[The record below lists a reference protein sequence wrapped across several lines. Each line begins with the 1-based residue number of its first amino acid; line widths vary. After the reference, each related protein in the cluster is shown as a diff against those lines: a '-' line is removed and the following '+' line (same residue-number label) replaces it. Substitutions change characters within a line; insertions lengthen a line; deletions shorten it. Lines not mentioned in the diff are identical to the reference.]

1 MKKITILLISF
12 FLIQAYNAN
21 ALITSAKQAILMDVN
36 SGQVLFKKN
45 ENEKISPASIT
56 KVMTSIIA
64 FDLIKSGE
72 LKLNEKFLV
81 SNKAWRMA
89 KQGYSSMFI
98 VPNDRITVLNLL
110 KGIIIASGNDAC
122 IALAEGI
129 AGSEAAFASMMNDK
143 AKSIG
148 MTNTNFS
155 NSSGIYSEDNY
166 STVSDISLMSVYLI
180 KEFPELYKMY
190 AERTFTWDRTGG
202 NPITQSNRN
211 TLLYKNSKVDGI
223 KTGHLNDSGYSLAAT
238 MLVNNRRILSVVSG
252 TNSQKERAKE
262 SLKLLN
268 HAIITTE
275 LLLVKK
281 ENPLFSIN
289 TWNGK
294 KSSIKLELEK
304 DLYITYSKRRSRDI
318 KMYLEVS
325 EPIKDH
331 FKASDQL
338 GVLRIK
344 DKNGLDIKQP
354 LFATEDFKK
363 INFIKRG
370 GGGATPKFTFQ
381 KSLYT
386 VKRGFKMDFFN
397 TRMCFGKF

>member
-148 MTNTNFS
+148 MINTNFS

-252 TNSQKERAKE
+252 ANSKKERAKE

-363 INFIKRG
+363 INFIKR
-370 GGGATPKFTFQ
+370 
-381 KSLYT
+381 
-386 VKRGFKMDFFN
+386 FFN
-397 TRMCFGKF
+397 SIGFLVWG

>member
-12 FLIQAYNAN
+12 FLIQAYNAH
-21 ALITSAKQAILMDVN
+21 ALNTSAKQAILMDVN

-155 NSSGIYSEDNY
+155 NSSGIYSENNY

-211 TLLYKNSKVDGI
+211 SLLYKNSKVDGI

-252 TNSQKERAKE
+252 TNSQKERARE

-281 ENPLFSIN
+281 ENSLFSIN

-304 DLYITYSKRRSRDI
+304 DLYITYPKRRSRDI
-318 KMYLEVS
+318 KIYLEVS

-344 DKNGLDIKQP
+344 DENGLDIKQP

-363 INFIKRG
+363 INFIKR
-370 GGGATPKFTFQ
+370 
-381 KSLYT
+381 
-386 VKRGFKMDFFN
+386 FFN
-397 TRMCFGKF
+397 SIGFLVWG

>member
-12 FLIQAYNAN
+12 FLIQAYNAH
-21 ALITSAKQAILMDVN
+21 ALNTSAKQAILMDVN

-56 KVMTSIIA
+56 KIMTSIIA

-148 MTNTNFS
+148 MINTNFS

-166 STVSDISLMSVYLI
+166 STVSDIALMSVYLI

-190 AERTFTWDRTGG
+190 SERTFTWDRTGG

-238 MLVNNRRILSVVSG
+238 MLVNNRRILSVISG
-252 TNSQKERAKE
+252 TNSQKERARE

-318 KMYLEVS
+318 KIYLEVS

-363 INFIKRG
+363 INLIKR
-370 GGGATPKFTFQ
+370 
-381 KSLYT
+381 
-386 VKRGFKMDFFN
+386 FFN
-397 TRMCFGKF
+397 SVGFLVWG

>member
-12 FLIQAYNAN
+12 FLIQAYNAH
-21 ALITSAKQAILMDVN
+21 ALNTSAKQAILMDVN

-56 KVMTSIIA
+56 KIMTSIIA

-148 MTNTNFS
+148 MINTNFS

-166 STVSDISLMSVYLI
+166 STVSDIALMSVYLI
-180 KEFPELYKMY
+180 KKFPELYKMY

-238 MLVNNRRILSVVSG
+238 MLVNNRRILSVISG
-252 TNSQKERAKE
+252 TNSQKERARE

-318 KMYLEVS
+318 KIYLEVS
-325 EPIKDH
+325 EPIKNH

-363 INFIKRG
+363 INFIKR
-370 GGGATPKFTFQ
+370 
-381 KSLYT
+381 
-386 VKRGFKMDFFN
+386 FFN
-397 TRMCFGKF
+397 SIGFLVWG

>member
-12 FLIQAYNAN
+12 FLIQAYNAH
-21 ALITSAKQAILMDVN
+21 ALNTSAKQAILMDVN

-148 MTNTNFS
+148 MINTNFS

-166 STVSDISLMSVYLI
+166 STVSDIALMSVYLI

-252 TNSQKERAKE
+252 TNSQKERARE

-281 ENPLFSIN
+281 ENSLFSIN

-304 DLYITYSKRRSRDI
+304 DLHITYSKRRSRDI
-318 KMYLEVS
+318 KIYLEVS

-344 DKNGLDIKQP
+344 DENGLDIKQP

-363 INFIKRG
+363 INFIKR
-370 GGGATPKFTFQ
+370 
-381 KSLYT
+381 
-386 VKRGFKMDFFN
+386 FFN
-397 TRMCFGKF
+397 SIGFLVWG

>member
-12 FLIQAYNAN
+12 FLIQAYNAH
-21 ALITSAKQAILMDVN
+21 ALNTSAKQAILIDVN

-211 TLLYKNSKVDGI
+211 SLLYKNSKVDGI

-252 TNSQKERAKE
+252 TNSQKERARE

-281 ENPLFSIN
+281 ENSLFSIN

-318 KMYLEVS
+318 KIYLEVS

-344 DKNGLDIKQP
+344 DENGLDIKQP

-363 INFIKRG
+363 INFIKR
-370 GGGATPKFTFQ
+370 
-381 KSLYT
+381 
-386 VKRGFKMDFFN
+386 FFN
-397 TRMCFGKF
+397 SIGFLVWG

>member
-148 MTNTNFS
+148 MINTNFS

-318 KMYLEVS
+318 EMYLEVS

-344 DKNGLDIKQP
+344 DKNGLDIMQP

-363 INFIKRG
+363 INFIKR
-370 GGGATPKFTFQ
+370 
-381 KSLYT
+381 
-386 VKRGFKMDFFN
+386 FFN
-397 TRMCFGKF
+397 SIGFLVWG

>member
-12 FLIQAYNAN
+12 FLIQVYNAN

-148 MTNTNFS
+148 MINTNFS

-318 KMYLEVS
+318 EMYLEVS

-344 DKNGLDIKQP
+344 DKNGLDIMQP

-363 INFIKRG
+363 INFIKR
-370 GGGATPKFTFQ
+370 
-381 KSLYT
+381 
-386 VKRGFKMDFFN
+386 FFN
-397 TRMCFGKF
+397 SIGFLVWG

>member
-12 FLIQAYNAN
+12 FLIQAYNAH
-21 ALITSAKQAILMDVN
+21 ALNTSAKQAILMDVN

-155 NSSGIYSEDNY
+155 NSSGIYSKDNY
-166 STVSDISLMSVYLI
+166 STVSDIALMSVYLI

-190 AERTFTWDRTGG
+190 SERTFTWDRTGG

-252 TNSQKERAKE
+252 TNSQKERARE

-275 LLLVKK
+275 LLLIKK

-318 KMYLEVS
+318 KIYLEVS

-344 DKNGLDIKQP
+344 DENGLDIKQP

-363 INFIKRG
+363 INFIKR
-370 GGGATPKFTFQ
+370 
-381 KSLYT
+381 
-386 VKRGFKMDFFN
+386 FFN
-397 TRMCFGKF
+397 SIGFLVWG

>member
-12 FLIQAYNAN
+12 FLIQAYNAH
-21 ALITSAKQAILMDVN
+21 ALNTSAKQAILMDVN

-56 KVMTSIIA
+56 KIMTSIIA

-238 MLVNNRRILSVVSG
+238 MLVNNRRILSVISG
-252 TNSQKERAKE
+252 TNSQKERARE

-318 KMYLEVS
+318 KIYLEVS

-363 INFIKRG
+363 INFIKR
-370 GGGATPKFTFQ
+370 
-381 KSLYT
+381 
-386 VKRGFKMDFFN
+386 FFN
-397 TRMCFGKF
+397 SIGFLVWG

>member
-12 FLIQAYNAN
+12 YLIQTYNAI
-21 ALITSAKQAILMDVN
+21 ALNTSAKQAILIDVN

-64 FDLIKSGE
+64 FDLIKNGE
-72 LKLNEKFLV
+72 LKLDEKFIV

-89 KQGYSSMFI
+89 KKGYSSMFI
-98 VPNDRITVLNLL
+98 VPNDRISVLNLL
-110 KGIIIASGNDAC
+110 KGIIVASGNDAC

-129 AGSEAAFASMMNDK
+129 AGSEIGFASMMNDK
-143 AKSIG
+143 AKLIG

-155 NSSGIYSEDNY
+155 NSSGIYSKDNY
-166 STVSDISLMSVYLI
+166 STVNDIGLMSVYLI
-180 KEFPELYKMY
+180 KKFPELYKMY
-190 AERTFTWDRTGG
+190 AERSFTWDRTGG

-238 MLVNNRRILSVVSG
+238 MVINKRRILSVISG
-252 TNSQKERAKE
+252 TVSPKQRAKE

-268 HAIITTE
+268 HAIISSE
-275 LLLVKK
+275 LLLIKK
-281 ENPLFSIN
+281 DNPLFSVNI
-289 TWNGK
+289 WNGK
-294 KSSIKLELEK
+294 KSPIKLELEK
-304 DLYITYSKRRSRDI
+304 DLYITYSKRRSKDI
-318 KMYLEVS
+318 KIYLEVS
-325 EPIKDH
+325 EPTKGN
-331 FKASDQL
+331 FKAKDQL

-344 DKNGLDIKQP
+344 DKNGLDIKHP

-363 INFIKRG
+363 INLIKR
-370 GGGATPKFTFQ
+370 
-381 KSLYT
+381 
-386 VKRGFKMDFFN
+386 FFN
-397 TRMCFGKF
+397 SIGFLVWG

>member
-12 FLIQAYNAN
+12 FLIQAYNAH
-21 ALITSAKQAILMDVN
+21 ALNTSAKQAILMDVN

-166 STVSDISLMSVYLI
+166 STVSDIALMSVYLI

-190 AERTFTWDRTGG
+190 SERTFTWDRTGG

-238 MLVNNRRILSVVSG
+238 MLVNNRRILSVISG
-252 TNSQKERAKE
+252 TNSQKERARE

-318 KMYLEVS
+318 KIYLEVS

-363 INFIKRG
+363 INFIKR
-370 GGGATPKFTFQ
+370 
-381 KSLYT
+381 
-386 VKRGFKMDFFN
+386 FFN
-397 TRMCFGKF
+397 SIGFLVWG

>member
-12 FLIQAYNAN
+12 FLIQAYNAH
-21 ALITSAKQAILMDVN
+21 ALNTSAKQAILMDVN

-98 VPNDRITVLNLL
+98 VPNDRITALNLL

-211 TLLYKNSKVDGI
+211 SLLYKNSKVDGI

-252 TNSQKERAKE
+252 TNSQKERARE

-281 ENPLFSIN
+281 ENSLFSIN

-304 DLYITYSKRRSRDI
+304 DLYITYPKRRSRDI
-318 KMYLEVS
+318 KIYLEVS

-344 DKNGLDIKQP
+344 DENGLDIKQP

-363 INFIKRG
+363 INFIKRFFG
-370 GGGATPKFTFQ
+370 
-381 KSLYT
+381 SI
-386 VKRGFKMDFFN
+386 GFLVW
-397 TRMCFGKF
+397 G

>member
-12 FLIQAYNAN
+12 FLIQAYNAH
-21 ALITSAKQAILMDVN
+21 ALNTSAKQAILMDVN

-56 KVMTSIIA
+56 KIMTSIIA

-98 VPNDRITVLNLL
+98 VPNDRITILNLL

-211 TLLYKNSKVDGI
+211 TLLYKGWDKW
-223 KTGHLNDSGYSLAAT
+223 
-238 MLVNNRRILSVVSG
+238 
-252 TNSQKERAKE
+252 
-262 SLKLLN
+262 
-268 HAIITTE
+268 
-275 LLLVKK
+275 
-281 ENPLFSIN
+281 LF
-289 TWNGK
+289 
-294 KSSIKLELEK
+294 
-304 DLYITYSKRRSRDI
+304 DRS
-318 KMYLEVS
+318 
-325 EPIKDH
+325 
-331 FKASDQL
+331 F
-338 GVLRIK
+338 
-344 DKNGLDIKQP
+344 
-354 LFATEDFKK
+354 
-363 INFIKRG
+363 
-370 GGGATPKFTFQ
+370 
-381 KSLYT
+381 
-386 VKRGFKMDFFN
+386 
-397 TRMCFGKF
+397 

>member
-21 ALITSAKQAILMDVN
+21 ALNTSAKQAILMDVN

-318 KMYLEVS
+318 EMYLEVS

-344 DKNGLDIKQP
+344 DKNGLDIMQP

-363 INFIKRG
+363 INFIKR
-370 GGGATPKFTFQ
+370 
-381 KSLYT
+381 
-386 VKRGFKMDFFN
+386 FFN
-397 TRMCFGKF
+397 SIGFLVWG

>member
-12 FLIQAYNAN
+12 FLIQAYNAH
-21 ALITSAKQAILMDVN
+21 ALNTSAKQAILMDVN

-56 KVMTSIIA
+56 KIMTSIIA

-148 MTNTNFS
+148 MINTNFS

-166 STVSDISLMSVYLI
+166 STVSDIALMSVYLI

-238 MLVNNRRILSVVSG
+238 MLVNNRRILSVISG
-252 TNSQKERAKE
+252 TNSQKERARE

-318 KMYLEVS
+318 KIYLEVS

-331 FKASDQL
+331 FKVSDQL

-363 INFIKRG
+363 INFIKR
-370 GGGATPKFTFQ
+370 
-381 KSLYT
+381 
-386 VKRGFKMDFFN
+386 FFN
-397 TRMCFGKF
+397 SIGFLVWG

>member
-1 MKKITILLISF
+1 MKKITFLLISF
-12 FLIQAYNAN
+12 FLIQTYNSN

-363 INFIKRG
+363 INFIKR
-370 GGGATPKFTFQ
+370 
-381 KSLYT
+381 
-386 VKRGFKMDFFN
+386 FFN
-397 TRMCFGKF
+397 SIGFLVWG

>member
-12 FLIQAYNAN
+12 FLIQAYNAH
-21 ALITSAKQAILMDVN
+21 ALNTSAKQAILMDVN

-211 TLLYKNSKVDGI
+211 SLLYKNSKVDGI

-252 TNSQKERAKE
+252 TNSQKERARE

-318 KMYLEVS
+318 KIYLEVS

-363 INFIKRG
+363 INFIKR
-370 GGGATPKFTFQ
+370 
-381 KSLYT
+381 
-386 VKRGFKMDFFN
+386 FFN
-397 TRMCFGKF
+397 SIGFLVWG

>member
-21 ALITSAKQAILMDVN
+21 ALNTSAKQAILMDVN

-318 KMYLEVS
+318 EMYLEVS

-344 DKNGLDIKQP
+344 DENGLDIKQP

-363 INFIKRG
+363 INFIKR
-370 GGGATPKFTFQ
+370 
-381 KSLYT
+381 
-386 VKRGFKMDFFN
+386 FFN
-397 TRMCFGKF
+397 SIGFLVWG

>member
-148 MTNTNFS
+148 MTSTNFS

-325 EPIKDH
+325 EPIKYH
-331 FKASDQL
+331 FKANDQL

-344 DKNGLDIKQP
+344 DKHGLDIKQP

-363 INFIKRG
+363 INFIKR
-370 GGGATPKFTFQ
+370 
-381 KSLYT
+381 
-386 VKRGFKMDFFN
+386 FFN
-397 TRMCFGKF
+397 SIGFLVWG

>member
-344 DKNGLDIKQP
+344 DKNGLDIMQP

-363 INFIKRG
+363 INFIKR
-370 GGGATPKFTFQ
+370 
-381 KSLYT
+381 
-386 VKRGFKMDFFN
+386 FFN
-397 TRMCFGKF
+397 SIGFLVWG

>member
-64 FDLIKSGE
+64 FDLIKNGE

-363 INFIKRG
+363 INFIKR
-370 GGGATPKFTFQ
+370 
-381 KSLYT
+381 
-386 VKRGFKMDFFN
+386 FFN
-397 TRMCFGKF
+397 SIGFLVWG